1 VEHGFDETV
10 DVHAVDELRRNVQG
24 YEPWTLGRE
33 EMSSSGG
40 SNDRRGVS
48 TTGHANDIRRN

>member
-24 YEPWTLGRE
+24 YEPVDAGPRGNVE
-33 EMSSSGG
+33 F
-40 SNDRRGVS
+40 RRV
-48 TTGHANDIRRN
+48 